1 MALQILAPLHTYPDG
16 NSAAA
21 APHAAALARH
31 LEAEVH
37 ALVLNATFPP
47 MSSLTGTSLIDVGAM
62 SREVTARCRARGD
75 ALVKALEEAL
85 HPLGRALRVTELD
98 CVMGSIGRAEVGA
111 AHYCDLILAVLA
123 EDDSAM
129 QATAETLIFGSGRPT
144 LVVPQGA
151 TPSSFSHVAIAW
163 DGSRV
168 ATRAVADAQEFLRRA
183 ARVTIVSVTG
193 EKALPAGNPAARLA
207 EHLARHGI
215 AAAVSVVEGQGKPVG
230 AALQGHARD
239 IGADMLVMGAFG
251 HSRLRDFV
259 MGGATKG
266 VLHDLKLPVLLSH

>member
-1 MALQILAPLHTYPDG
+1 MALQVLAPLHTYPDG
-16 NSAAA
+16 NTDAAG
-21 APHAAALARH
+21 PHAAVVARH

-37 ALVLNATFPP
+37 ALILNATFPP

-62 SREVTARCRARGD
+62 AREVTARCRARGD
-75 ALVKALEEAL
+75 ALVKALQEAL
-85 HPLGRALRVTELD
+85 HPLDRALRVTELD

-123 EDDSAM
+123 EADSAM

-144 LVVPQGA
+144 LVVPQEA
-151 TPSSFSHVAIAW
+151 APSTFAHVAIAW

-168 ATRAVADAQEFLRRA
+168 ATRAAADAAEFLRRA
-183 ARVTIVSVTG
+183 ARVTIISVTD
-193 EKALPAGNPAARLA
+193 EKALPAGSPSERLA
-207 EHLARHGI
+207 EHLSRHRI
-215 AAAVSVVEGQGKPVG
+215 AADVSVAQAEGRPIG
-230 AALQGHARD
+230 AVLQGHARA

>member
-1 MALQILAPLHTYPDG
+1 MALQVLTPLHTYPDG
-16 NSAAA
+16 NSPTA

-37 ALVLNATFPP
+37 ALILNATFPP

-62 SREVTARCRARGD
+62 ARDVTERCRARGH
-75 ALVKALEEAL
+75 ALVAALEEAL
-85 HPLGRALRVTELD
+85 RPTGHALRVTELD

-111 AHYCDLILAVLA
+111 AHYCDVILAVLA
-123 EDDSAM
+123 AEDSAM

-144 LVVPQGA
+144 LVVPQETA
-151 TPSSFSHVAIAW
+151 PSSFAHVAIAW

-183 ARVTIVSVTG
+183 ARVTILSVTD
-193 EKALPAGNPAARLA
+193 EKVLPAGNPAERLA

-215 AAAVSVVEGQGKPVG
+215 AAGISVEQAQGRPIGAV
-230 AALQGHARD
+230 LQGHARD

-266 VLHDLKLPVLLSH
+266 ALHDLKMPVLLSH